1 MSGQRDTQQAFH
13 ATRAFTR
20 APLHK
25 LTKRADYLHAKAG
38 KRAHVAPFLLQARAR
53 DDGEPPRIGIT
64 VTRKVGGA
72 VVRNRIKRRLK
83 HAIGRI
89 EGLGFQP
96 GYDYVLIARALSF
109 SVPFERL
116 TGALDMA
123 LRKVH
128 LEKGHDRDPNARAN
142 THPNTRQS
150 PQ

>member
-1 MSGQRDTQQAFH
+1 MSGQHKSEEAFH
-13 ATRAFTR
+13 ATRAFTK

-25 LTKRADYLHAKAG
+25 LTRRADYQRAKAG
-38 KRAHVAPFLLQARAR
+38 KRAHVAPFIVQARAR
-53 DDGEPPRIGIT
+53 GDDEPPRIGIT

-89 EGLGFQP
+89 EGLGFRP

-128 LEKGHDRDPNARAN
+128 QEKGHQTDPQARP
-142 THPNTRQS
+142 TTRKN